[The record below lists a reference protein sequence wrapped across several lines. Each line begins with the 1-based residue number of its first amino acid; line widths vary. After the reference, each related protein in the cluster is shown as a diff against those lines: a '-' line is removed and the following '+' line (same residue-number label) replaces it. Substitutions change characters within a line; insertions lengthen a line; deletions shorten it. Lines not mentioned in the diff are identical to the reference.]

1 MKKAL
6 IAAAVAGAFAAPSA
20 MAAELQINLDW
31 GQALQFG
38 EVTTTTAAGVDST
51 IDTSNVADAGRN
63 RLKFNFTETLDNGVD
78 VHAYMVFNTST
89 SADGGGGG
97 NAAIRNANIG
107 FSGDFGTVNVGTNEH
122 FFETDLIIDPLAADY
137 NATADPILHIGVGS
151 TGFQFVRRDGE
162 SIWYSSKDMNGIQF
176 RAAYIMGPQTAT
188 ADADQDGTQVGL
200 SYRSGPLFVGVNQ
213 ATYND
218 YDQGSNNG
226 TIGTAA
232 AVAGTEA
239 KATSLKVSYDFG
251 AFSVTGAMADIEQS
265 GISQA
270 VTGGTATAISVDMK
284 ALNVTMPV
292 SGGKVWFGIAENGNQ
307 DANIAGVTSAIVDSG
322 KDSWDVGYLHDMSAQ
337 TYVFVRYGSSETGL
351 NFDTT
356 AGSTETTDLLFG
368 WCLTY

>member
-20 MAAELQINLDW
+20 MAADLQINLDW

-38 EVTTTTAAGVDST
+38 DVTTTTAAGVDT
-51 IDTSNVADAGRN
+51 TVDTGNVADAGRN
-63 RLKFNFTETLDNGVD
+63 RLKFNFTETLDNGVN
-78 VHAYMVFNTST
+78 VHAYMVFNTGT
-89 SADGGGGG
+89 AADGGG
-97 NAAIRNANIG
+97 NVAVRNAYIG
-107 FSGDFGTVNVGTNEH
+107 FSGDFGTVKVGTEEH
-122 FFETDLIIDPLAADY
+122 FFEVDLIIDPLAADY
-137 NATADPILHIGVGS
+137 GATADAIQHINIGQ
-151 TGFQFVRRDGE
+151 TAFNFTRRDGE
-162 SIWYSSKDMNGIQF
+162 SIWYTSNDMNGIQF

-200 SYRSGPLFVGVNQ
+200 SYTSGPLFVGVNQ

-218 YDQGSNNG
+218 YDQGSNNA

-251 AFSVTGAMADIEQS
+251 AFSMTAAVADIEQS

-351 NFDTT
+351 NFST
-356 AGSTETTDLLFG
+356 AGVSSTETTDLLFG
-368 WCLTY
+368 WLLTY